1 MVKDFLTYIKE
12 NNQNHPI
19 DGRFGFYM
27 FLHTLDELNFSFV
40 KTSNYLNTGNFLYFF
55 RTEIIKKPIDISDAF
70 EFKDSNINTFNIYEK
85 INTERLSFYFGI
97 RNNMIEYGFYN
108 DMTDIIYK
116 TGQFEVKDKEVRSI
130 KSYKCLILING
141 VLSETNTR
149 TLKILQEVKKDLK
162 NLFQD
167 KKSKTITIITTQRL
181 RKIISKDQLKEEKDL
196 DKYFTDWC
204 NKFPWGKKVESYIDD
219 SEDDISFYI
228 KIKPKNN
235 EPSIVL

>member
-1 MVKDFLTYIKE
+1 MMKYSTYIKE

-149 TLKILQEVKKDLK
+149 TLKILQEIKKDLK